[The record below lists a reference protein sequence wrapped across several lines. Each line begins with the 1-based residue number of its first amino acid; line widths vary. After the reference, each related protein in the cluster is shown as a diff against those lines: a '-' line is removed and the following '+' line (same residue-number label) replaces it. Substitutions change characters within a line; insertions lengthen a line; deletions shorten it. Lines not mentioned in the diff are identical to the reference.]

1 MHEDS
6 GDKGKAKKY
15 FSLSLWALY
24 YRFIKKEED
33 LKTTTS
39 LQTN

>member
-6 GDKGKAKKY
+6 GDKEKATKY
-15 FSLSLWALY
+15 FSLSLWELC

-33 LKTTTS
+33 FKPTTS

>member
-6 GDKGKAKKY
+6 EDKEKAKY
-15 FSLSLWALY
+15 FSLSLWELC
-24 YRFIKKEED
+24 YRFIKKENFE
-33 LKTTTS
+33 TTTS